1 MPSFLAVTFGICA
14 TYNKVT
20 HKVLYIPKQ
29 IVEYHLWHL
38 FFFLYYFSF
47 KENSKF

>member
-1 MPSFLAVTFGICA
+1 MSSFLAVTFGIFA
-14 TYNKVT
+14 TCNQVT
-20 HKVLYIPKQ
+20 HRVPYIPKQ

-38 FFFLYYFSF
+38 FFFLYYVSF